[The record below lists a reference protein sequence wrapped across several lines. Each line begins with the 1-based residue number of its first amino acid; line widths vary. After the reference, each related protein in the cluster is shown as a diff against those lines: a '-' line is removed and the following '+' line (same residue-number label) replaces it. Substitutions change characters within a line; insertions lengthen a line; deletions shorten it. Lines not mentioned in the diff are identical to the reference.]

1 MVAFIVAIGVP
12 LLVAPWSSHSS
23 GSRISILGARSTP
36 PTPVTSGTPDPCN
49 APDDWV
55 GAWTASPQ
63 DSSTFVPARPVDG
76 DTTPDAS
83 RSSFT
88 NQSFRMIVTPN
99 LGGSQVRVRL
109 SNRFGSGPVTFT
121 SVHVARRVAGAT
133 VDAGSDHVVTFG
145 GALAVT
151 VPAGTVVVSDPV
163 NLTVQAFHDLA
174 VSFYVAGKTS
184 LDVHL
189 DAKQT
194 QYMTA
199 ADAGNHTADTAGA
212 SFDHPVL
219 SWLTIDGLD
228 VLAPSTDSAVAVVG
242 DSLTDGLGS
251 TDDANARWTDD
262 LARRALGSGTPISV
276 LNAGMSGNQVAAD
289 NLGRNDLVR
298 GAGLSAVDRID
309 LDALQQSGV
318 HTVVVFVGINDL
330 LAPTSLD
337 PVHSVE
343 SGYQAMI
350 NHAHAVGVRIVGATL
365 TPAGQSGRVES
376 WRRSINEWIRTGGSF
391 DSVIDLD
398 AAVRDPHS
406 PSRIAPGLTDEVVH
420 LNDAGYRVLADSIDL
435 AALRDPSAAQCGDT
449 IQPS

>member
-12 LLVAPWSSHSS
+12 LLIAPWSSHGS
-23 GSRISILGARSTP
+23 GSRIAILGARSTP
-36 PTPVTSGTPDPCN
+36 PTPVTSGTSDPCN

-55 GAWTASPQ
+55 GAWMAAPQ
-63 DSSTFVPARPVDG
+63 DSSTYVPARPVDG
-76 DTTPDAS
+76 DTSTDAS
-83 RSSFT
+83 RSSFM

-109 SNRFGSGPVTFT
+109 SNRFGSGNVTFT
-121 SVHVARRVAGAT
+121 SVHVARRLAGAS
-133 VDAGSDHVVTFG
+133 VEAASDHVVTFG

-163 NLTVQAFHDLA
+163 NLSVQAFHDLA
-174 VSFYVAGKTS
+174 VSFYVAGKSS

-194 QYMTA
+194 QYVTEAGAGDHA
-199 ADAGNHTADTAGA
+199 ADTGGA

-219 SWLTIDGLD
+219 SWLAVNGVD
-228 VLAPSTDSAVAVVG
+228 VLAPSTDSAVAVLG

-251 TDDANARWTDD
+251 TDDADARWTDD
-262 LARRALGSGTPISV
+262 LARRGVGGATPISV
-276 LNAGMSGNQVAAD
+276 LNAGMSGNQVASD
-289 NLGRNDLVR
+289 NIGRNDLVR

-330 LAPTSLD
+330 LAPTTKD
-337 PVHSVE
+337 PVQSVE
-343 SGYQAMI
+343 TGYQQMI
-350 NHAHAVGVRIVGATL
+350 DHAHAVGVRVIGATL

-376 WRRSINEWIRTGGSF
+376 WRRAINEWIRTSGSF

-398 AAVRDPHS
+398 AAVRDPHN
-406 PSRIAPGLTDEVVH
+406 PSHIAPGLTDEVVH

-435 AALRDPSAAQCGDT
+435 GAMRDPSAAQCGDT